1 MLTNRSDRSL
11 RPFLLLVA
19 VLALAG
25 CQAATEDPTPTEEPS
40 IPVASVEPSAT
51 ASAEP
56 SATAD
61 TGGGEGKETSVF
73 DLEVGDCFSA
83 DADQLDTVTVV
94 DCEQSHEYEVFEVL
108 DHEGGADAAY
118 PGDQEIL
125 EYADE
130 ACQPSFE
137 AFVGHDYQTSIWYI
151 TSLTPTTETWA
162 GGDREIVCTL
172 NQEDDDQEPISVTGT
187 AEGSAE

>member
-1 MLTNRSDRSL
+1 MPMTRPDRSVL
-11 RPFLLLVA
+11 RAGLLLA
-19 VLALAG
+19 ALVLGA
-25 CQAATEDPTPTEEPS
+25 CQTATEDPTPSEAPATPPASAEPS
-40 IPVASVEPSAT
+40 ST

-56 SATAD
+56 TPSSD
-61 TGGGEGKETSVF
+61 SGGEGEETSVF
-73 DLEVGDCFSA
+73 DLEIGDCFSA

-108 DHEGGADAAY
+108 DHEAGDDAAY

-125 EYADE
+125 EYADV

-151 TSLTPTTETWA
+151 TSLTPSTETWA
-162 GGDREIVCTL
+162 DGDREIVCTL
-172 NQEDDDQEPISVTGT
+172 NQQDDDQEPIAVTGT